1 MNTLLLRTIV
11 IMDPRKQHSFYYI
24 FMTGQSFL
32 LNLLIDRSV
41 WPRKL
46 QGDGVD
52 CVCISVDVNQ
62 FEVAVSRIAP

>member
-1 MNTLLLRTIV
+1 
-11 IMDPRKQHSFYYI
+11 MDPRKQQSFYYI

-46 QGDGVD
+46 QGDRVD
-52 CVCISVDVNQ
+52 CVRFSVDMTQ
-62 FEVAVSRIAP
+62 FEVAFNRIAPWG